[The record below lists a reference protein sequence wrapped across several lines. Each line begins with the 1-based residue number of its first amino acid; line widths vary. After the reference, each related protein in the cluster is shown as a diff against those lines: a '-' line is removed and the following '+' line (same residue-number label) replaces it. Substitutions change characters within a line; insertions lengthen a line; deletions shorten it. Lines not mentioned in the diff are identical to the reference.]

1 MREITFNREELQ
13 RIELGLMH
21 LGSFLLKAGEKLKA
35 DEDRHPGAYD
45 MMSRDAE
52 ALADA
57 IQIIRQ
63 LLGEPTTT
71 VKN

>member
-1 MREITFNREELQ
+1 MREMTFDREKLQ

-63 LLGEPTTT
+63 LLGEPTPQ

>member
-1 MREITFNREELQ
+1 MREMTFDREKLQ

-21 LGSFLLKAGEKLKA
+21 LGSFLIAAGEKLKA
-35 DEDRHPGAYD
+35 DGKHPGAYE
-45 MMSRDAE
+45 MMSADAE

-63 LLGEPTTT
+63 LLGEPTSDGI
-71 VKN
+71 KN

>member
-1 MREITFNREELQ
+1 MREMTFDREKLQ
-13 RIELGLMH
+13 QIELGLMH
-21 LGSFLLKAGEKLKA
+21 LGSFMLKACEKLKA

-63 LLGEPTTT
+63 LLGEPTTP

>member
-1 MREITFNREELQ
+1 MREMTLDREKLQ

-21 LGSFLLKAGEKLKA
+21 LGANLISAEEKLKA
-35 DEDRHPGAYD
+35 DGKHPGAYE
-45 MMSRDAE
+45 MMSADAE

-63 LLGEPTTT
+63 LLGETTLP

>member
-1 MREITFNREELQ
+1 MREITFDREKLQ
-13 RIELGLMH
+13 QIELGLMH
-21 LGSFLLKAGEKLKA
+21 LGGFLLKAGEHLKA

-63 LLGEPTTT
+63 LLGEPTTP

>member
-1 MREITFNREELQ
+1 
-13 RIELGLMH
+13 MH

-45 MMSRDAE
+45 MMSCDAE

>member
-1 MREITFNREELQ
+1 MREMTFDREKLQ
-13 RIELGLMH
+13 QIELGLMH
-21 LGSFLLKAGEKLKA
+21 LGGFLLKAGEKLKA
-35 DEDRHPGAYD
+35 EKDRHPGAYD

-63 LLGEPTTT
+63 LLGMSFPP

>member
-1 MREITFNREELQ
+1 MREMTFDREKLQ

-21 LGSFLLKAGEKLKA
+21 LGSFLLKACEKLKA
-35 DEDRHPGAYD
+35 DGKHPGAYD
-45 MMSRDAE
+45 MMSADAE

-63 LLGEPTTT
+63 LLGLSFPP

>member
-1 MREITFNREELQ
+1 MREITLDSKKLQ

-21 LGSFLLKAGEKLKA
+21 LGGFLTAAVEDMKA
-35 DEDRHPGAYD
+35 DGKHPGAYE
-45 MMSRDAE
+45 MMSADAE

-63 LLGEPTTT
+63 LLGEPILP